1 VPSDPVRAR
10 LAALVE
16 RFELRASAVQRFQT
30 LLALVADEPAAITTI
45 RDPAQGVDAHIAD
58 SLVALELD
66 EVRRARRIADLGA
79 GGGFPGLVL
88 AVALPEAHVALVESV
103 GRKTAFLD
111 RAAAELALD
120 NVEIVNGRSEDWG
133 PGLEAHDLVTAR
145 AVAPLPILVEY
156 AAPLLE
162 LGGALV
168 AWKGRPE
175 PGEEADGAAAAAIL
189 GMGLPVPHRVEPFA
203 TAEERRLYLSLK
215 VASTPNGYPRR
226 AGMARKRPL
235 RAST

>member
-10 LAALVE
+10 LAALGERFALGASAVE
-16 RFELRASAVQRFQT
+16 RFHT
-30 LLALVADEPAAITTI
+30 LLALVADEPTAITTV
-45 RDPAQGVDAHIAD
+45 RDPAQGVDIHIAD
-58 SLVALELD
+58 SLVALELE

-88 AVALPEAHVALVESV
+88 AIALPDAHVALVESV

-120 NVEIVNGRSEDWG
+120 NVEVVNGRSEDWG
-133 PGLEAHDLVTAR
+133 PGLGAHDLVTAR
-145 AVAPLPILVEY
+145 AVAPLPIVVEY
-156 AAPLLE
+156 AAPLLQM
-162 LGGALV
+162 GGALV
-168 AWKGRPE
+168 AWKGRPDA
-175 PGEEADGAAAAAIL
+175 GEEADGAAAAATL
-189 GMGLPVPHRVEPFA
+189 GMGLPVPRRVAPFPA
-203 TAEERRLYLSLK
+203 AEERRLYLSLK